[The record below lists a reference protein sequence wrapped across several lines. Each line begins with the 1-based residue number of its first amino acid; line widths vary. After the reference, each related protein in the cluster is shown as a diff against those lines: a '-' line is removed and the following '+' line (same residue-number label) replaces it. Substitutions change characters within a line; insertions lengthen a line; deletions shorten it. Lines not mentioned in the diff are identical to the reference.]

1 MAPPSKAVIMVVSE
15 FQACIQVASS
25 GLKKSSQQ
33 WKMNNIQESTYPL
46 SYRKSSATLSTFS
59 PMSCLQKKRAKGQKS
74 KEVNAIG
81 KEDLKEKGCFF
92 FNSPHCSKSNA
103 VFLKEKVVS
112 VKQHGKWKLPTET
125 LGTGERMSQKNKHM
139 KLRKHSLR
147 GWRGIHRAWHHEARE
162 MSVL

>member
-1 MAPPSKAVIMVVSE
+1 MAPPSKEVIMVVSE

-33 WKMNNIQESTYPL
+33 WEMNNIQESTYPL

-81 KEDLKEKGCFF
+81 KEDLKEKRCFF
-92 FNSPHCSKSNA
+92 FYSPHCSKSNA

-112 VKQHGKWKLPTET
+112 VKQHGK
-125 LGTGERMSQKNKHM
+125 
-139 KLRKHSLR
+139 
-147 GWRGIHRAWHHEARE
+147 
-162 MSVL
+162 

>member
-1 MAPPSKAVIMVVSE
+1 MAPPSKEVIMVVSE

-33 WKMNNIQESTYPL
+33 WEMNNIQESTYPL

-81 KEDLKEKGCFF
+81 KEDLKEKRCFF
-92 FNSPHCSKSNA
+92 FILPIALKVMLS
-103 VFLKEKVVS
+103 FLKKR
-112 VKQHGKWKLPTET
+112 W
-125 LGTGERMSQKNKHM
+125 
-139 KLRKHSLR
+139 SL
-147 GWRGIHRAWHHEARE
+147 
-162 MSVL
+162 